1 MSDSRFTESVSAT
14 AAAAELGDA
23 QPLAP
28 AEAPAPQGSER
39 EREGASLRQRLGPL
53 GVPAITL
60 VIIAIFSV
68 VSDDFLQSGNLQDI
82 LRQSALSLIV
92 AVGLTIPLIM
102 GDFDLS
108 IAAVAGFATT
118 VVSVLIAREEMP
130 LLVGCALLILIGLGI
145 GLFNGILVAW
155 IGMSALVVTIAV
167 GSVLN
172 GLEFA
177 FAGSQQISSG
187 FPPGFVSFARS
198 MIGPIPTLFVIA
210 LAIASVI
217 WLMLERTPLGRN
229 MRAIGGN
236 AEATRIAGINVR
248 AVRLVGFMLCSGLA
262 TTAGV
267 LYAGQ
272 QAVAYPLTGLNVL
285 LPSFAA
291 VFIGAA
297 AFKIGEFNIP
307 GTVVGILIASIINNG
322 LLLINVA
329 SWAVYIFQ
337 GVILLVALL
346 FARIVSRTGSPQGM

>member
-1 MSDSRFTESVSAT
+1 MSDTRSTETIPPEVPPIGEDARRAT
-14 AAAAELGDA
+14 TDAVAPEPGDRDRA
-23 QPLAP
+23 
-28 AEAPAPQGSER
+28 
-39 EREGASLRQRLGPL
+39 GATLRQRMGPF

-60 VIIAIFSV
+60 VIIAIFAL

-82 LRQSALSLIV
+82 LRQSALPLIV

-118 VVSVLIAREEMP
+118 LVSVLIAREGMP
-130 LLVGCALLILIGLGI
+130 LLAGCGLLLLIGLGV
-145 GLFNGILVAW
+145 GFFNGILVAW

-187 FPPGFVSFARS
+187 FPPGFVDFARS

-210 LAIASVI
+210 LAIAAVF
-217 WLMLERTPLGRN
+217 WVVLERTALGRN

-236 AEATRIAGINVR
+236 AEATRIAGIDVR
-248 AVRLVGFMLCSGLA
+248 RVRLIGFMLCSGMA
-262 TTAGV
+262 AAAGI

-307 GTVVGILIASIINNG
+307 GTVIGILIASIINNG

-337 GVILLVALL
+337 GAILLVALL
-346 FARIVSRTGSPQGM
+346 FARIVSRSGSPQGM

>member
-1 MSDSRFTESVSAT
+1 MSENRSIDVHAPSPEGPGEDRARATTEAV
-14 AAAAELGDA
+14 GGPRDA
-23 QPLAP
+23 V
-28 AEAPAPQGSER
+28 
-39 EREGASLRQRLGPL
+39 GASPRQRLGPF

-60 VIIAIFSV
+60 VIIAIFAFL
-68 VSDDFLQSGNLQDI
+68 SDDFLQSANLQDI

-92 AVGLTIPLIM
+92 AVGLTVPLIM

-130 LLVGCALLILIGLGI
+130 LLVGCLLLLLIGLGV

-177 FAGSQQISSG
+177 IAGSQQISSG

-198 MIGPIPTLFVIA
+198 MIGPIPTLFAIA
-210 LAIASVI
+210 LGVAALV
-217 WLMLERTPLGRN
+217 WVLLERTALGRD

-236 AEATRIAGINVR
+236 AEASRLAGINVR
-248 AVRLVGFMLCSGLA
+248 RVRLLGFMLCSGLA
-262 TTAGV
+262 TAAGV

-307 GTVVGILIASIINNG
+307 GTVIGILIASIINNG
-322 LLLINVA
+322 LLLIDVA

-337 GVILLVALL
+337 GAILLVALL
-346 FARIVSRTGSPQGM
+346 FARIVSRGGAEGS